1 MSNTDLKTVAEYI
14 SDTFNP
20 ATHLHYYETA
30 EEADG
35 KEDDLYEFFNDMQD
49 TLGDYLDSRK
59 KFRTELTGNSRRFIS
74 VNYNGEIKSE
84 ENSRTCMAAL
94 HTLITKFGFSGSGFS
109 EELIE
114 RVNAL
119 IRMANAEEASDFI
132 FVNIHGLCNYE
143 LYNWNNGRKVAPKSL
158 RLYTIQK
165 SEESGCVYRVVYTG
179 SEKLSVIKQPVDK
192 YILIDVETGKISEID
207 ALCTK
212 ITSDI
217 FVTTESVNNGTAF
230 KNCYRST
237 CCNDLLDC
245 VKDLSAKKCRECE
258 KIFAMTDREINW
270 YAIKGLKVPVR
281 CKECRI
287 KHKSE
292 RNKVK

>member
-1 MSNTDLKTVAEYI
+1 MNSKDLKTVAEYI

-49 TLGDYLDSRK
+49 ALSDYLDSRK

-74 VNYNGEIKSE
+74 VSYNGETESN
-84 ENSRTCMAAL
+84 ENRKAHMATL
-94 HTLITKFGFSGSGFS
+94 HTLIAKFGFSGSGFS

-114 RVNAL
+114 RINAL
-119 IRMANAEEASDFI
+119 IRMANAEESSDFI
-132 FVNIHGLCNYE
+132 FVNIHGL
-143 LYNWNNGRKVAPKSL
+143 YNWNNGREVVAPKSL

-165 SEESGCVYRVVYTG
+165 STNFGYIYRIVYTG

-230 KNCYRST
+230 ENHYRST

-245 VKDLSAKKCRECE
+245 VKDLSVKKCRECG

-270 YAIKGLKVPVR
+270 YDMKGLKVPVR

-287 KHKSE
+287 KHKSK
-292 RNKVK
+292 RDKVK